1 MAGENRRRRLRA
13 LLDIAD
19 LPDDAFDAIEPAFV
33 HESAARE
40 GGIRSNERLEFLGD
54 AILGMIVASWLYA
67 NYPEDKEGTLAKR
80 KAAIVSDRALAAS
93 ARRLGFAELVHVGAG
108 ERAHGGNERVSILAD
123 AFEAFIAS
131 IYLHFGVERARAFVE
146 RNHIAY
152 VDHATADVADAKTQ
166 LQEFTQEHFAC
177 MPLYREEGEGPAHQ
191 RIFTAT
197 VSVNDELLGTGTGP
211 SKKAAQQNAAAEA
224 LRTLQARI

>member
-13 LLDIAD
+13 LLEIAD
-19 LPDDAFDAIEPAFV
+19 LPENAFDAIEPAFV

-40 GGIRSNERLEFLGD
+40 GGISSNERLEFLGD

-67 NYPEDKEGTLAKR
+67 NYPDDKEGVLAKR

-93 ARRLGFAELVHVGAG
+93 AKRLGFADLVQVGTG

-123 AFEAFIAS
+123 SFEAFIAS
-131 IYLHFGVERARAFVE
+131 IYRHFGVERARAFVE
-146 RNHIAY
+146 REHIAY
-152 VDHATADVADAKTQ
+152 LDHATADVADAKTQ

-177 MPLYREEGEGPAHQ
+177 MPLYREEGEGPAHE
-191 RIFTAT
+191 RVFTAT
-197 VSVNDELLGTGTGP
+197 VTVNDELLGTGTGS
-211 SKKAAQQNAAAEA
+211 SKKAAQQDAAAQA
-224 LRTLQARI
+224 LHTLQARI